1 MPVGRRAMKKR
12 STRNTREPSRAS
24 LREIPE
30 IDLSSARVLGRGR
43 LVEKARRSFDSLI
56 VDKRVLKALGG
67 QDAVIAILEVL
78 AKSVQAGRRRR
89 PAA

>member
-1 MPVGRRAMKKR
+1 VPVGRRAMKKR